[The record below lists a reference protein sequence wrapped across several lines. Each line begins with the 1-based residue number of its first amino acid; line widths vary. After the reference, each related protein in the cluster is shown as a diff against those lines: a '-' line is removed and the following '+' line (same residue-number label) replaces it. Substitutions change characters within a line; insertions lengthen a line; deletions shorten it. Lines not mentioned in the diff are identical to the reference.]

1 MSDINSQLQN
11 IRFQLKSMDL
21 SFENIITLMKN
32 MNLNNSPTQI
42 KTMGVQ
48 MINLGIQMLNIG
60 IEIPNMNNDNNDLNI
75 LQQIQNISNQIK
87 NIEMKM
93 NNPIQNNMGMN
104 NNMMM
109 NMGMNNNM
117 MMNMGMGINP
127 INDIGMIYNPM
138 AMQMGN
144 PIIGMNIKD
153 NNMMNNIKMEKPKQK
168 INVFFETISGF
179 KKLIKVDYGTSI
191 CDMIKKYFK
200 EIGKPE
206 LFFRNEDISFI
217 YNACKLNRHDNSKV
231 ENVISPN
238 HRIAV
243 YDLYNIIG
251 R

>member
-32 MNLNNSPTQI
+32 MNLNNYATQI

-60 IEIPNMNNDNNDLNI
+60 IEIPNMNNDYNDLNI

-153 NNMMNNIKMEKPKQK
+153 NNMMNNMKIKKPKQK
-168 INVFFETISGF
+168 INVCFETISRF
-179 KKLIKVDYGTSI
+179 KKLIIVDYGTSI
-191 CDMIKKYFK
+191 CDMIKKYFN
-200 EIGKPE
+200 EIGRPE
-206 LFFRNEDISFI
+206 LFGNKYICFI
-217 YNACKLNRHDNSKV
+217 YNASKLNPYDNSKV
-231 ENVISPN
+231 ENLFPETFLIHKIIV
-238 HRIAV
+238 H
-243 YDLYNIIG
+243 DLL
-251 R
+251 